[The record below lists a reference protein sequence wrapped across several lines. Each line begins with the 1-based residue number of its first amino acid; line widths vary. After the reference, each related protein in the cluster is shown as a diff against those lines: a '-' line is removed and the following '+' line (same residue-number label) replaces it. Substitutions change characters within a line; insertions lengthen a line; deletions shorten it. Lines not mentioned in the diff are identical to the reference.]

1 MKNEEKRIYPR
12 LDLESG
18 DGFFGNFTSNDGET
32 LVAQITTISA
42 GGLNMAVAEN
52 AAGRLTVGE
61 ILLLVSIAGGT
72 NLSFLSHI
80 KAEIRWAK
88 RLDKPGYVSV
98 GCTFLDLSEAGREQ
112 LVQFVGAERIAR
124 GQYN

>member
-12 LDLESG
+12 LALGLG
-18 DGFFGNFTSNDGET
+18 DGFFGNFTSNSGKT

-80 KAEIRWAK
+80 KAEIRWAR

-112 LVQFVGAERIAR
+112 LEQFVGAERIAR